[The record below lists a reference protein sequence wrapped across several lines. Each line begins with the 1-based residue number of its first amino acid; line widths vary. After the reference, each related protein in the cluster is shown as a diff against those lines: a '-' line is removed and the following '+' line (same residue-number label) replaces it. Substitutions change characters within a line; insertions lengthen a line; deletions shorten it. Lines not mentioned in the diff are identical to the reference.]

1 MKVSAELYGTVWV
14 EVTDHGHGVETLERM
29 RVKTQTLEELLV
41 SLDDAPDGLEEIY
54 RLLARRLSG
63 MIRVAGIPES
73 DVADVLQLVFLD
85 VWHFAKR
92 FDLKRGTAEA
102 WIFKIARNKIVDH
115 KRRMIRR
122 QKLQQRTETFL
133 YESARVERDFS
144 NDSVMDDLW
153 TEVSIEEK
161 QVLVLAYYYGFTQ
174 KEIAII
180 QKAPVGTV
188 KSRASRGLEK
198 MRRAWMAK
206 ENPQS

>member
-1 MKVSAELYGTVWV
+1 MKISAALYGTLRG
-14 EVTDHGHGVETLERM
+14 EVIDHVHGVETLERM
-29 RVKTQTLEELLV
+29 RVKTLKLEELLV
-41 SLDDAPDGLEEIY
+41 SLDDAPDRLEEIY
-54 RLLARRLSG
+54 RRLARRLSG
-63 MIRVAGIPES
+63 MIRVAGTPES
-73 DVADVLQLVFLD
+73 DVADVLQLVLLD

-92 FDLKRGTAEA
+92 FDPKRGTAEA
-102 WIFKIARNKIVDH
+102 WIFKIARNKVVDH
-115 KRRMIRR
+115 KRRMIRQ
-122 QKLQQRTETFL
+122 QKIQLRTEEIL
-133 YESARVERDFS
+133 YEPTIFERDFS
-144 NDSVMDDLW
+144 TGSVMDDLW